1 LHAADVLQTCSVL
14 LKHGRISEVLK
25 LNDIDV
31 CSLLVSTI
39 IHDFKHFGRTNLFLI
54 NTGHAIATTYN
65 GKINFYIRY
74 FCS

>member
-1 LHAADVLQTCSVL
+1 MHAADVLQTCSL
-14 LKHGRISEVLK
+14 LIRQGKIIEVLK

-54 NTGHAIATTYN
+54 NTGHPIATTYN
-65 GKINFYIRY
+65 GKNKN
-74 FCS
+74 